1 MIIEI
6 IPCLSDNYSYLI
18 HEKKLNTVS
27 IVDPSE
33 FKTCDEAIKKYKK
46 LDFILNTHHHADHVG
61 ANLELKKKYNSKI
74 LGSDSDKNR
83 IPGIDIFL
91 KENQKQ
97 KIGNL
102 EFEVIFI
109 PGHTKGHIAFFFRKE
124 KIAFTGD
131 TLFSLGCGKIFE
143 GTHEEMFN
151 SLNKIK
157 NLPPDT
163 KIYCGHEYTK
173 TNLNFCLTYDPTNIL
188 LKEKQVD
195 ILKKLNSNQ
204 PTIPSTLGQEIR
216 TNIFLSCNDFEIK
229 HNLGIN
235 NSYEVESI
243 VDDNKNKYSRTIA
256 TFEPHENNLILFP
269 AYMQH
274 HVEQNQTDEDR
285 ISISFNLL

>member
-18 HEKKLNTVS
+18 HEKKFNTVS

-74 LGSDSDKNR
+74 LGSNSDKNR

-131 TLFSLGCGKIFE
+131 TLFSLGCGRVFE

-173 TNLNFCLTYDPTNIL
+173 TNLNFCLTYDPTNTL

-204 PTIPSTLGQEIR
+204 PTIPSTLGQEIE
-216 TNIFLSCNDFEIK
+216 TNIFLRCNVTEIK
-229 HNLGIN
+229 HALGLKD
-235 NSYEVESI
+235 SSELEVFSKLR
-243 VDDNKNKYSRTIA
+243 DLKD
-256 TFEPHENNLILFP
+256 TF
-269 AYMQH
+269 
-274 HVEQNQTDEDR
+274 
-285 ISISFNLL
+285 

>member
-1 MIIEI
+1 MIVEI
-6 IPCLSDNYSYLI
+6 ISCLSDNYSYLI
-18 HEKKLNTVS
+18 HEKKFNTVS

-33 FKTCDEAIKKYKK
+33 FKTCDEVIKKYKK

-131 TLFSLGCGKIFE
+131 TLFSLGCGRVFE

-157 NLPPDT
+157 KLPSDT

-173 TNLNFCLTYDPTNIL
+173 TNLSFCLTYNPTNTM

-204 PTIPSTLGQEIR
+204 PTIPSTLGQEIE
-216 TNIFLSCNDFEIK
+216 TNIFLRCNDPEIK
-229 HNLGIN
+229 HAIGLKD
-235 NSYEVESI
+235 SSELEVFSKLR
-243 VDDNKNKYSRTIA
+243 DLKD
-256 TFEPHENNLILFP
+256 TF
-269 AYMQH
+269 
-274 HVEQNQTDEDR
+274 
-285 ISISFNLL
+285 